1 MLAFLGCL
9 SSGSWPVPD
18 ILFPHCALTVFNEYT
33 GGLILICSRCHSL
46 PPYNRGDF
54 TGLNQ
59 QISHLFLFLIIFNA
73 TNSLV
78 L

>member
-54 TGLNQ
+54 TGLKSAD
-59 QISHLFLFLIIFNA
+59 ISPFLIPYYFQCH
-73 TNSLV
+73 
-78 L
+78 